1 MGRASFHPFEKVF
14 YWNKSFPLLKFK
26 KICCAIT
33 SEVIPECHR
42 QPKLFLPR
50 WISVN
55 IRPAQRERSVRISNV
70 LCWGLWWQIHI
81 TQWAPSSLSS
91 SAMSFLPASISIPQT
106 LRFLHW
112 VLTPC
117 LPHMWTWGLYS
128 WHRTSS
134 SQVISI
140 EPEHIIQQ
148 SILVLAA
155 FQNIKIQISS
165 KLYMLVGK
173 LQHPVG
179 IPIWLLSM

>member
-1 MGRASFHPFEKVF
+1 MAESHHTGGHSPLHIWGSWASPAPASPFAHT
-14 YWNKSFPLLKFK
+14 L
-26 KICCAIT
+26 
-33 SEVIPECHR
+33 CH
-42 QPKLFLPR
+42 
-50 WISVN
+50 
-55 IRPAQRERSVRISNV
+55 
-70 LCWGLWWQIHI
+70 
-81 TQWAPSSLSS
+81 WASSSLFSP
-91 SAMSFLPASISIPQT
+91 AMSFLFASIFIPQT
-106 LRFLHW
+106 LRFLLW

-128 WHRTSS
+128 WHTRTSS

-155 FQNIKIQISS
+155 FQNIKIQISN

-179 IPIWLLSM
+179 NPIWLLLRSFFSLLVINCIVWKYIELSSILV